1 VSGIPFG
8 AAGQGRARRWTRW
21 LGWRPWRR
29 TSAAARAYAKALAD
43 IPPFQPT
50 PVDKEEERA
59 WVKREV
65 WALPPGSVDEAHERV
80 LDRHIDRRG
89 RQWIAQV
96 KREFA
101 DYVGWLRQL
110 RRAAEGA
117 VLHRQNLQTTH
128 DYRVA
133 EALAGRTA
141 AGNRLSGDDDEGK
154 WHQAEH
160 SNPSLLAG
168 RSWASWFYLVAV
180 LLAGL
185 ADFTAFYQVMERV
198 LPDLDGRLLI
208 VLVTGFTAMALMLAH
223 YIGVFLRDRQ
233 AGSRSNHPVLFPVC
247 AVLWF
252 SLGVMAFWVRWK
264 VNPGSSSGGT
274 LPTGGDTLVPAQ
286 TTFQNTLPGAAMFAA
301 FYYAT
306 GAAAIIGSYLNHNPL
321 HRDFRRARRGHEV
334 AIKKQA
340 DGTRVLAAAEAER
353 DAFDHREQAAQG
365 VRDET
370 IQELQDLAEEL
381 KELAR
386 TELIKRLRDLSF
398 TDTVLS
404 KD

>member
-1 VSGIPFG
+1 VSSMPFG
-8 AAGQGRARRWTRW
+8 ASGHGRTRRWA
-21 LGWRPWRR
+21 GWRPWRR
-29 TSAAARAYAKALAD
+29 QNAAAKAYAKALSG
-43 IPPFQPT
+43 IPSFQPT
-50 PVDKEEERA
+50 PVDKEEHRA
-59 WVKREV
+59 WVIREI
-65 WALPPGSVDEAHERV
+65 WALPPGSVDEAHEEV
-80 LDRHIDRRG
+80 LDRHVERKA
-89 RQWIAQV
+89 RQWIALV
-96 KREFA
+96 KREYA
-101 DYVGWLRQL
+101 DYVGWLKQL
-110 RRAAEGA
+110 RRAAETA
-117 VLHRQNLQTTH
+117 VLHRQNLQTAH

-133 EALAGRTA
+133 EALTGRTA
-141 AGNRLSGDDDEGK
+141 AASRLSGDDDEGK

-168 RSWASWFYLVAV
+168 RSWTSWFYLGAV

-185 ADFTAFYQVMERV
+185 ADFTAFYQVMQRV
-198 LPDLDGRLLI
+198 LRNLPNQWLI
-208 VLVTGFTAMALMLAH
+208 ILVIGFTAMALLLAH
-223 YIGVFLRDRQ
+223 YLGVFLRDRQ
-233 AGSRSNHPVLFPVC
+233 AGTRSNHPVLFPVC
-247 AVLWF
+247 AVLWL

-264 VNPGSSSGGT
+264 VSGNASSSSTLPTSGGT
-274 LPTGGDTLVPAQ
+274 PVPQTGN
-286 TTFQNTLPGAAMFAA
+286 FQSTLPGAAMFAA

-340 DGTRVLAAAEAER
+340 AGTLVLGAAEAER
-353 DAFDHREQAAQG
+353 DAFNHREQAAKEIC
-365 VRDET
+365 DST
-370 IQELQDLAEEL
+370 IEELNELANEL

>member
-8 AAGQGRARRWTRW
+8 ASGQGRRRRWT
-21 LGWRPWRR
+21 GWRPRR
-29 TSAAARAYAKALAD
+29 RQNAAAEAYAKALSG
-43 IPPFQPT
+43 IPPFRPT
-50 PVDKEEERA
+50 AVDKEEQRR
-59 WVKREV
+59 WVIREI
-65 WALPPGSVDEAHERV
+65 AELPRGSVDEAHEKL
-80 LDRHIDRRG
+80 LDRHIDRKA
-89 RQWIAQV
+89 RQWIALV

-101 DYVGWLRQL
+101 DYVGLLKQL
-110 RRAAEGA
+110 RRVAEGA
-117 VLHRQNLQTTH
+117 VQHRQNLQTVH

-160 SNPSLLAG
+160 SNPSLLSG
-168 RSWASWFYLVAV
+168 RSWTSWFYLVAIV
-180 LLAGL
+180 LAGA
-185 ADFTAFYQVMERV
+185 ADFTAFYQVIERV
-198 LPDLDGRLLI
+198 LRNLQNQWLI
-208 VLVTGFTAMALMLAH
+208 VLVIGFTAMALLLAH
-223 YIGVFLRDRQ
+223 YLGIFLRDRQ

-247 AVLWF
+247 GVLWVA
-252 SLGVMAFWVRWK
+252 LGVMAFWVRWK
-264 VNPGSSSGGT
+264 VSGNASSAST
-274 LPTGGDTLVPAQ
+274 LPTNGGTPVPQ
-286 TTFQNTLPGAAMFAA
+286 TGNFQSTLPGAAMFAV

-340 DGTRVLAAAEAER
+340 VGTRELAATEAER
-353 DAFDHREQAAQG
+353 DAFDHREEAARE
-365 VRDET
+365 VRDST
-370 IQELQDLAEEL
+370 IEELQELADEL

-386 TELIKRLRDLSF
+386 TELIKRLKDLSF